1 VRIDLNCDV
10 GEGFGSWP
18 GGPDAQLMPIITS
31 ANVACGGHAG
41 DPTIMRRTCQAALQ
55 ANVAI
60 GAQVGYPDLAGF
72 GRRFVDMA
80 PADLA
85 NEVIAQV
92 GALSAIAAACG
103 GAVRYVKPHGALYN
117 TVVSHDAQATAVVAA
132 VADMATAAG
141 PLPLLGLPGSAL
153 QRIAERRSVPFVAE
167 GFADRG
173 YRADGTLTPRGEP
186 GALLTERG
194 TVEAQVLRLAS
205 GGVASL
211 CVHSDSPGAVELAT
225 WTRQALVDTGYE
237 LRSFAL

>member
-1 VRIDLNCDV
+1 MRIDLNSDL

-41 DPTIMRRTCQAALQ
+41 DPTIMRRTCHAAVQAG
-55 ANVAI
+55 VAI

-85 NEVIAQV
+85 NEVIAQI

-103 GAVRYVKPHGALYN
+103 GVVRYVKPHGALYN
-117 TVVSHDAQATAVVAA
+117 TVVHHDAQATAVVAA
-132 VADMATAAG
+132 VADLAKASGA
-141 PLPLLGLPGSAL
+141 LPLLGLPGGAL

-173 YRADGTLTPRGEP
+173 YRPDGTLIPRGEP
-186 GALLTERG
+186 GALLVG
-194 TVEAQVLRLAS
+194 QGAVQAQVLRLAS
-205 GGVASL
+205 SGVVSL
-211 CVHSDSPGAVELAT
+211 CVHSDSPGAVEIAT
-225 WTRQALVDTGYE
+225 WTRQALSDTGYE
-237 LRSFAL
+237 LHSFAQ